1 MAKKRM
7 WLNIVLLLCVAGII
21 TFSYLGSLPLLD
33 PDEPVYAETARE
45 MLQYHDFISP
55 RIYGD
60 FWYDKP
66 PMYYWLV
73 AGAFKIFGVSE
84 FAARFPSAL
93 LATAGAVLVYLSGRK
108 LFGERAGILAGLIL
122 ATSLEYF
129 YLSKA
134 AVTDITLTFF
144 LTAALLAFLQGK
156 YYFFY
161 GCAALAVVT
170 KGPIGIIFCSVIPG
184 LYIMLTGNWV
194 LLKRMKVLTGM
205 VLFGVIA
212 LPWYILMY
220 QYHGMDFIDT
230 FLGFHNVTRFL
241 QPEHSSGTLWY
252 YYVPVIIFGFFPW
265 IAFMVQAIYAAL
277 KDKSVNQQRL
287 AFLVIWAATV
297 FGFFTFSQTK
307 LVSYILPMYP
317 PIALLVGWYID
328 KAWSENTFSILK
340 WSAAVFTVVAC
351 ILEAGLIYAGKTMT
365 PNLFLPGIIMTIVFA
380 VANILLWWLSVKRD
394 FRLVFA
400 INVVTMLF
408 FSTYLV
414 TNLLPVIAPTFSM
427 KSFVEDFNQYYDGKS
442 QVYVTKY
449 YRPGFMFYSG
459 VPGKEK
465 TDTLHTKLLDE
476 NEEAFFIVSSREYK
490 ELPADLQGK
499 VIVLAT
505 HEDKVLLVHKGSSNF
520 SRGNFHDQFASYCRR
535 SH

>member
-1 MAKKRM
+1 MTNKRI
-7 WLNIVLLLCVAGII
+7 WLNIALLLCVASIV
-21 TFSYLGSLPLLD
+21 TFAYLGSLPLLD

-73 AGAFKIFGVSE
+73 AGAFQIFGVGE

-93 LATAGAVLVYLSGRK
+93 LATAGALLVYLSGRK
-108 LFGERAGILAGLIL
+108 LFGERAGILSGLIL
-122 ATSLEYF
+122 TTSLEYF
-129 YLSKA
+129 YLGKA

-144 LTAALLAFLQGK
+144 LTAALLAFWHRK

-184 LYIMLTGNWV
+184 LYILLTGNWA
-194 LLKRMKVLTGM
+194 LIKRMKVLSGTL
-205 VLFGVIA
+205 LFAVIA

-220 QYHGMDFIDT
+220 HYHGMGFIET
-230 FLGFHNVTRFL
+230 FLGFHNITRFL

-265 IAFMVQAIYAAL
+265 IAFMVQAVYAAG
-277 KDKSVNQQRL
+277 KDKSDNQWQL
-287 AFLVIWAATV
+287 SFLVIWAATV
-297 FGFFTFSQTK
+297 FVFFTFSQTK
-307 LVSYILPMYP
+307 LISYILPMYP
-317 PIALLVGWYID
+317 PLALLVGWYID
-328 KAWSENTFSILK
+328 KAWSENAFSILK
-340 WSAAVFTVVAC
+340 WATVIFTVVAC

-365 PNLFLPGIIMTIVFA
+365 PNLYFPGIITAVVFA
-380 VANILLWWLSVKRD
+380 VANILQWWLSYKRN

-400 INVVTMLF
+400 INIILMLF

-414 TNLLPVIAPTFSM
+414 TNLLPTITPAFSM
-427 KSFVEDFNQYYDGKS
+427 KVLVEDFNQYYDGKS
-442 QVYVTKY
+442 QVYVTKS

-459 VPGKEK
+459 IPGKEK
-465 TDTLHTKLLDE
+465 SDALRTKLLGVKED
-476 NEEAFFIVSSREYK
+476 AFFIVSTKEYN

-505 HEDKVLLVHKGSSNF
+505 HEGKVLLVHKSS
-520 SRGNFHDQFASYCRR
+520 S
-535 SH
+535 